1 MPPDPAKSAAASSW
15 RAALLGLLVIAG
27 VAIVYISPVRGL
39 LSSTGI
45 DGLRSWLAGTG
56 SWAPA
61 AFLVLTA
68 AGVAIG
74 APRLLF
80 AAVAGLSFGWLP
92 GSLLAL
98 LGTVAG
104 CLVTFGYART
114 LGRPWLQARRGARLE
129 RVNNAFRDHGILVNL
144 AIRAAPVGNCHVAN
158 LLMAVSPIS
167 LRDFVLGTLLGTL
180 PETVIYALF
189 ASAAAQGTLRAGLAH
204 AVGGGVLLLVLGTSH
219 LVMMRR
225 SAVARNVVSALSGE
239 GSRGHHR
246 NPLEESHP

>member
-1 MPPDPAKSAAASSW
+1 MPPDPTRAAESSRR
-15 RAALLGLLVIAG
+15 RAALLALLVIAG
-27 VAIVYISPVRGL
+27 VAIVYVSPVRGL
-39 LSSTGI
+39 LSRTGI
-45 DGLRSWLAGTG
+45 EGLRGWLASAGP
-56 SWAPA
+56 WAPA
-61 AFLVLTA
+61 VFLALTA
-68 AGVAIG
+68 GGVSIG

-80 AAVAGLSFGWLP
+80 AAVGGLSFGWLP

-98 LGTVAG
+98 LGTLAG

-114 LGRPWLQARRGARLE
+114 LGRSWLQARSGARLE

-167 LRDFVLGTLLGTL
+167 TRDFIIGTLLGTL

-204 AVGGGVLLLVLGTSH
+204 AVGGGVLLLVLGTTH
-219 LVMMRR
+219 LMMLRR
-225 SAVARNVVSALSGE
+225 SVVARNAVAAVSRE
-239 GSRGHHR
+239 GDGARHR
-246 NPLEESHP
+246 NPFEESHP